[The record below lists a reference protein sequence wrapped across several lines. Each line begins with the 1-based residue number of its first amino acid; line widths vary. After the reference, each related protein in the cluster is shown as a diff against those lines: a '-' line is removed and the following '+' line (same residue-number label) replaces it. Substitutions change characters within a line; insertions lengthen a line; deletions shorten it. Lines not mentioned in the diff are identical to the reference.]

1 MKYAFINSHE
11 VRAHVATLLGLVNL
25 FNGGHLSAEEQERV
39 IKLISQETQ
48 ALDKVIRGLSS
59 LINEVEDY

>member
-25 FNGGHLSAEEQERV
+25 FKEGHITEEEKDRV
-39 IKLISQETQ
+39 IKLIGSETA

-59 LINEVEDY
+59 LINEVEEY